1 MVWHL
6 ARFFCAGSR
15 RLDQMSSFMRLA
27 ALTGGLVFDT
37 VIAGIACKVERNAQL
52 TIDRITRPARRENLI
67 KVTRL
72 VV

>member
-1 MVWHL
+1 
-6 ARFFCAGSR
+6 
-15 RLDQMSSFMRLA
+15 MSSFMRLA

-52 TIDRITRPARRENLI
+52 TIHRITKLARRENLI

-72 VV
+72 VG

>member
-1 MVWHL
+1 
-6 ARFFCAGSR
+6 
-15 RLDQMSSFMRLA
+15 MSSFMRLA

-37 VIAGIACKVERNAQL
+37 VIAGIARKVERNAQ
-52 TIDRITRPARRENLI
+52 RPINRLSNAARHEDII